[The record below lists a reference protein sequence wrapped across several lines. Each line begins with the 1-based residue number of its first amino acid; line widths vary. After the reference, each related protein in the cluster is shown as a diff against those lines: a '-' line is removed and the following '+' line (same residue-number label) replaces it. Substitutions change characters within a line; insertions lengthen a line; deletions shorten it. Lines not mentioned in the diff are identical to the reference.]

1 MKNFLDVI
9 GQVTDFIVGKEE
21 EETLVEKKQRTI
33 GFVAEGVKPK
43 RKYKKR
49 KKK

>member
-21 EETLVEKKQRTI
+21 TLVEKKQRRTI
-33 GFVAEGVKPK
+33 GFVPEAVKPK

>member
-21 EETLVEKKQRTI
+21 TLVEKKQRTI
-33 GFVAEGVKPK
+33 GFVAEGVKAK

>member
-21 EETLVEKKQRTI
+21 ESLVEKKRRTI
-33 GFVAEGVKPK
+33 GFVPEAVKPK